1 MSENNFTTRQKRT
14 NSNGNSKHTN
24 KKAWQMRYLQKKQ
37 LSTAVLNLM
46 FQVRDIPEITD
57 FETKFENKQILH
69 M

>member
-1 MSENNFTTRQKRT
+1 
-14 NSNGNSKHTN
+14 
-24 KKAWQMRYLQKKQ
+24 MRYLQKKQ